1 MKKLI
6 TILIAALLTTAAIP
20 QSTAVEKKKTV
31 ICDDTKTMYNEL
43 VNGEYAE
50 RPVWGGENENSK
62 FVLLINKKTGTWTF
76 IEFVKD
82 TSCVL
87 GVGEGSIILDL
98 EKKKTKSVI
107 LM

>member
-6 TILIAALLTTAAIP
+6 TILVAALLTTAAIP

-43 VNGEYAE
+43 VNEYSE
-50 RPVWGGENENSK
+50 RPVWGGDGENSK

-87 GVGEGSIILDL
+87 GVGEGSLILDL
-98 EKKKTKSVI
+98 EKKKPS
-107 LM
+107 L

>member
-6 TILIAALLTTAAIP
+6 VILVAVLLTTAAIP
-20 QSTAVEKKKTV
+20 ESTQAKKNV
-31 ICDDTKTMYNEL
+31 LCDDTKTMFNEL

-50 RPVWGGENENSK
+50 RPVWGGDGENSQ

-82 TSCVL
+82 RSCVL
-87 GVGEGSIILDL
+87 GVGEGSLILDL
-98 EKKKTKSVI
+98 EKKTTHSGAI
-107 LM
+107 

>member
-6 TILIAALLTTAAIP
+6 TILVAALLTTAAIP
-20 QSTAVEKKKTV
+20 QATQAKKNV
-31 ICDDTKTMYNEL
+31 LCDDTKKMYNEL

-50 RPVWGGENENSK
+50 KPVWGGEGENSK
-62 FVLLINKKTGTWTF
+62 FVLLINKQTGTWTF

-87 GVGEGSIILDL
+87 GVGEGSFILDL
-98 EKKKTKSVI
+98 EKKKSS
-107 LM
+107 L

>member
-6 TILIAALLTTAAIP
+6 AILVLLMFTAAAIP
-20 QSTAVEKKKTV
+20 QSTSVERKKSV
-31 ICDDTKTMYNEL
+31 ICDDTKKMYNEL

-50 RPVWGGENENSK
+50 RPVWGGEGENSK

-82 TSCVL
+82 VSCVL
-87 GVGEGSIILDL
+87 GVGEGSLILDL
-98 EKKKTKSVI
+98 EKKKQS
-107 LM
+107 L

>member
-6 TILIAALLTTAAIP
+6 TILVTVLSTTAAIP
-20 QSTAVEKKKTV
+20 QYTEVKKTV
-31 ICDDTKTMYNEL
+31 ICNDTKTLYNDL

-50 RPVWGGENENSK
+50 RPVWGGDGENSQ

-82 TSCVL
+82 RSCVL
-87 GVGEGSIILDL
+87 GVGEGSLILDL
-98 EKKKTKSVI
+98 EKKKQS
-107 LM
+107 L